1 MLYIQHNYILIN
13 FSLILKTQI
22 PKAESASDA
31 KRPTRKAQ
39 MREMDEKALLI

>member
-1 MLYIQHNYILIN
+1 MLYIHHNYILIN